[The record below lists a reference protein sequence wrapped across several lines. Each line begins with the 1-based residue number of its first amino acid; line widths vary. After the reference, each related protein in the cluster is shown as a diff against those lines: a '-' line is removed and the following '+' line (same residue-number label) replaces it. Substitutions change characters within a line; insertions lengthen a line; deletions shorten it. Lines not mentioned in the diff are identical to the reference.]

1 MKQQIMGLVS
11 MGRIVI
17 ILTASVFLIACGDQP
32 DPVGEQEVPTQQ
44 TTQKEM
50 VTVTVVRPLLSD
62 VTQTVIATGTLGPKQ
77 SSNIGPLVPGV
88 ITRIFVKVGDR
99 VKKGDR
105 LFQTRPDEY
114 QRRVDEAKARLAVA
128 RAREANAQSN
138 FDRSRILVEKGHNS
152 QAQLDNVRTTLDVSK
167 AESQLRGAELR
178 TAKQNLTDTLVR
190 APYDAAITR
199 RYNDEGVYL
208 STGSRTGP
216 ESTLLQLQEN
226 HIVVAVVRVPE
237 SSLNKL
243 FVNME
248 AKVYIAG
255 QAGPRTANV
264 YAINDMVDIAS
275 RTVELRL
282 GLDNYDFSI
291 KTGQFVRA
299 ELIIGTKPSL
309 TLPKTTVFADEK
321 GKFVWVLNGSIV
333 RKTPVEVQDEGQANI
348 LVLTGVTASD
358 QIVLVKDHIL
368 TDGDR
373 VQVGA
378 N

>member
-1 MKQQIMGLVS
+1 MGLVS